1 MEIKLSEFEVEKLK
15 EIVIYFLEVP
25 RKLWKQHYDYVNDLR
40 TINLSVDLSLNDAQE
55 KALIEC
61 LHFFIYNALP
71 FWNYSVEPHCSVAED
86 VLFKKLKQKQ
96 YCLISNKYRL
106 WNEKTGQFEYC

>member
-40 TINLSVDLSLNDAQE
+40 TINLSACTIKLTLKLYYYFLSFVCDNLQTV
-55 KALIEC
+55 I
-61 LHFFIYNALP
+61 
-71 FWNYSVEPHCSVAED
+71 
-86 VLFKKLKQKQ
+86 
-96 YCLISNKYRL
+96 R
-106 WNEKTGQFEYC
+106 